1 MRNIYTLLIQFYAII
16 IRFVAIFNPKAKQW
30 IGGRKSLL
38 KNIESIIEPGNIV
51 WFHAASVGE
60 FEQARPIIEAIKEE
74 YPLKK
79 ILITFFS
86 PSGYELRKNYE
97 LANYVFYLPIDT
109 PKNVK
114 QFLDIVKPEAAYFVK
129 YEFWFNYINEIY
141 SRMIPL
147 YLVSGIFR
155 EEQHFFKWYGQWFRD
170 HLPMFK
176 HIYVQDNNSAKLL
189 GSLKSRNFS
198 IVGDTRFDRVYQN
211 TKTVNKFETIE
222 YFCKDSDILLAG
234 SSWPKDESLIEDFLK
249 QSSENIKLIIAP
261 HEVTEKHIQHIQELF
276 KDYNPLLWSKNQNI
290 NADLLKSRVLIIDS
304 IGKLMH
310 LYQYAEI
317 AYVGGGFGAGIHN
330 ILEAAC
336 FGKPIIFGPKYQK
349 FNEAVE
355 MTRLKAA
362 FSINNSEELNAILNN
377 LFADKNL
384 LEQKQNLCLDYVSDN
399 IGATQKIVD
408 DYCASSL

>member
-1 MRNIYTLLIQFYAII
+1 MRNIYTLLIHFYGII
-16 IRFVAIFNPKAKQW
+16 IRFVAIFNPKAKKW
-30 IGGRKSLL
+30 VNGRKSLL
-38 KNIESIIEPGNIV
+38 KNIERNIEPGNIV

-60 FEQARPIIEAIKEE
+60 FEQARPIIEAIKDE

-86 PSGYELRKNYE
+86 PSGYELRKDYE
-97 LANYVFYLPIDT
+97 LADYVFYLPLDT

-114 QFLDIVKPEAAYFVK
+114 QFLDIVKPEAVYFVK
-129 YEFWFNYINEIY
+129 YEFWFNFINEIY

-155 EEQHFFKWYGQWFRD
+155 EKQHFFKWYGQWFRN

-211 TKTVNKFETIE
+211 TKTVSKFDTIE
-222 YFCKDSDILLAG
+222 HFCKNSQILLVG
-234 SSWPKDESLIEDFLK
+234 SSWPKDESLIENFLK
-249 QSSENIKLIIAP
+249 QSAKDVKLVIAP
-261 HEVTEKHIQHIQELF
+261 HEVSEKHVQGVLELF
-276 KDYNPLLWSKNQNI
+276 KDYKPLLWSENQNI
-290 NADLLKSRVLIIDS
+290 NDRLLNSRVLIIDS
-304 IGKLMH
+304 VGKLMH
-310 LYQYAEI
+310 LYQYAQI

-349 FNEAVE
+349 FNEAVQ
-355 MTRLKAA
+355 MIKLKAA
-362 FSINNSEELNAILNN
+362 FSINNSEELNPILNN
-377 LFADKNL
+377 LFDDSNL
-384 LEQKQNLCLDYVSDN
+384 LEEKQNLCFSYVSDN
-399 IGATQKIVD
+399 IGATKKIVD
-408 DYCASSL
+408 DYFSSSL

>member
-1 MRNIYTLLIQFYAII
+1 MRNIYTLFIYLYAFL
-16 IRFVAIFNPKAKQW
+16 IRFVSIFNPKAKKW
-30 IGGRKSLL
+30 IEGRKFLL
-38 KNIESIIEPGNIV
+38 KNIENTIEPGNIV

-86 PSGYELRKNYE
+86 PSGYEVRKNYE
-97 LANYVFYLPIDT
+97 LADYVFYLPLDT

-114 QFLDIVKPEAAYFVK
+114 QFLDIVKPETVFFVK

-155 EEQHFFKWYGQWFRD
+155 EKQHFFKWYGQWFRN

-176 HIYVQDNNSAKLL
+176 HIYVQDKNSAKLL

-211 TKTVNKFETIE
+211 TKTVSKFDTIE
-222 YFCKDSDILLAG
+222 QFCSNSKIILAG
-234 SSWPKDESLIEDFLK
+234 SSWPKDEYLIENFLK
-249 QSSENIKLIIAP
+249 QSSQNIKLIIAP
-261 HEVTEKHIQHIQELF
+261 HEVSQKHIQGVLVLF
-276 KDYNPLLWSKNQNI
+276 KDYNPILWSENQNV
-290 NADLLKSRVLIIDS
+290 NKNLLNSRVLIIDS
-304 IGKLMH
+304 VGKLMH
-310 LYQYAEI
+310 LYQYAEV

-336 FGKPIIFGPKYQK
+336 FGKPIIFGPKYNK
-349 FNEAVE
+349 FNEAVQ
-355 MTRLKAA
+355 MIKLKAA
-362 FSINNSEELNAILNN
+362 FSINNSEELNLILNE
-377 LFADKNL
+377 LFSDEIL
-384 LEQKQNLCLDYVSDN
+384 LKQKQELCFSYVSDN

-408 DYCASSL
+408 EYFATSL